1 VNRGP
6 AGPRYA
12 SIAVP
17 IPLRRQLTYR
27 VPDDWRDLPAAG
39 DRVRVPLG
47 SRHVVATVVEP
58 QVPGPGG
65 DVRVKP
71 IAERLEGLPTLPGEL
86 LELTRFVSDYYLC
99 SWGEAIESALPP
111 QSSPGRPRRRV
122 VRIGTEPAMLA
133 QRAERQR
140 ALLERLDRVGG
151 VLGWEQLDEP
161 ARRGAR
167 ALVKRGVV
175 AIEDIDDDQA
185 VDPGGTAQQAEPGP
199 QPTPAQ
205 QAVLGE
211 LYPVI
216 DGRSFETFLLY
227 GATGSGKTEV
237 YLRAAER
244 TLNAGRSVIYLVPEI
259 GLTPLLLNT
268 ISKRFP
274 GQAVVM
280 HSARSPRERLAAWHS
295 VRRGDT
301 RLVVGT
307 RSAIFAPVHDLGLVV
322 IDEEQDSSYKQDETP
337 RYNGRDLAVVRAQ
350 ATQAVVLMGSATPA
364 LETFRH
370 AKAGRYRLLRLGG
383 RVASRPL
390 AEVVRVDMR
399 ETYRASGEVQV
410 LSPVLIE
417 ELRACLE
424 RGDQALVL
432 RNRRG
437 WSVALFCPTCGER
450 VQCGRCS
457 LTLTWHRS
465 ASRLRCHACGFE
477 TEKPEECARCG
488 SADLKLIG
496 EGSERVEDLLEQV
509 LPGARIARM
518 DRDTVRRK
526 GAQAAMLHR
535 FAAGEIDVLVGTQ
548 MIAKGHDF
556 HRVTVVGVLS
566 ADQSLGLPDFRAG
579 ERTFQLL
586 TQVAGR
592 AGRGDRVGRVIV
604 QAFDPDHPVVR
615 LAAEQDYERFYE
627 REIRYRATLRYPP
640 VTALVNL
647 IVRDADELRCRGW
660 ARSLADAL
668 RRQERGRLILAG
680 PGPAPIERI
689 KSRWRQQILVRT
701 AGRRRLVRAVDAALS
716 EVEGEV
722 PRGAIQV
729 DVDPL
734 SVL

>member
-1 VNRGP
+1 
-6 AGPRYA
+6 
-12 SIAVP
+12 
-17 IPLRRQLTYR
+17 
-27 VPDDWRDLPAAG
+27 
-39 DRVRVPLG
+39 
-47 SRHVVATVVEP
+47 
-58 QVPGPGG
+58 
-65 DVRVKP
+65 VRVKS
-71 IAERLEGLPTLPGEL
+71 IVARLAGVPTLPPEL

-99 SWGEAIESALPP
+99 SWGEAIETALPP
-111 QSSPGRPRRRV
+111 QPGPGRPRRRV
-122 VRIGTEPAMLA
+122 VRIGADSAAVPP
-133 QRAERQR
+133 RAVRQIE
-140 ALLERLDRVGG
+140 LLERLDRARGT
-151 VLGWEQLDEP
+151 LDWEQLDE
-161 ARRGAR
+161 ASRRAAR
-167 ALVKRGVV
+167 ALVKHGAI
-175 AIEDIDDDQA
+175 AIEEIGDEPPGDAVGSDQ
-185 VDPGGTAQQAEPGP
+185 EPEAGP
-199 QPTPAQ
+199 PPVPAQ
-205 QAVLGE
+205 QAVLDQ
-211 LYPVI
+211 LYPAI
-216 DGRSFETFLLY
+216 DARSFETFLLY

-244 TLNAGRSVIYLVPEI
+244 TLSSGRGVIYLVPEI

-280 HSARSPRERLAAWHS
+280 HSARSPRERLAAWHR
-295 VRRGDT
+295 VRCGDA

-307 RSAIFAPVHDLGLVV
+307 RSAIFAPVPDLGLIV
-322 IDEEQDSSYKQDETP
+322 IDEEQDTSYKQDETP
-337 RYNGRDLAVVRAQ
+337 RYNGRDLAVVRARG
-350 ATQAVVLMGSATPA
+350 TQAVVLMGTATPA

-370 AKAGRYRLLRLGG
+370 ARAGRYRLLRLGG
-383 RVASRPL
+383 RLASRPL

-410 LSPVLIE
+410 LSPRLIE
-417 ELRACLE
+417 ELGSCLE

-437 WSVALFCPTCGER
+437 WAVALLCPTCGER

-477 TEKPEECARCG
+477 TRKPQECARCG

-496 EGSERVEDLLEQV
+496 EGSERVEDQLEE
-509 LPGARIARM
+509 LFPDARIARM
-518 DRDTVRRK
+518 DRDTVRRR
-526 GAQAAMLHR
+526 GAHEALLRR

-592 AGRGDRVGRVIV
+592 AGRGDRAGRVIV

-615 LAAEQDYERFYE
+615 LAADQDYERFYE

-647 IVRDADELRCRGW
+647 IVRDPDELRCRNW
-660 ARSLADAL
+660 ARILGDAL
-668 RRQERGRLILAG
+668 RRQEQGRLILAG

-689 KSRWRQQILVRT
+689 KNRWRHQILVRS
-701 AGRRRLVRAVDAALS
+701 AGRRRLVRAVDAALG
-716 EVEGEV
+716 EIEGEV
-722 PRGAIQV
+722 PRRAIQV

>member
-1 VNRGP
+1 MNRDPG
-6 AGPRYA
+6 GPRYA

-17 IPLRRQLTYR
+17 IPLRRELTYR
-27 VPDDWRDLPAAG
+27 IPDDWPDLPAPG

-47 SRHVVATVVEP
+47 SRQIVATVVEP
-58 QVPGPGG
+58 QVPEPGG

-71 IAERLEGLPTLPGEL
+71 IAERLTGAPTLPPEL
-86 LELTRFVSDYYLC
+86 MDLTKFVSDYYLC

-111 QSSPGRPRRRV
+111 QPGARRPRRRV
-122 VRIGTEPAMLA
+122 VRAGTGNDEVP
-133 QRAERQR
+133 QRAARQR
-140 ALLERLDRVGG
+140 ALLERLDRAGG
-151 VLGWEQLDEP
+151 ALAWDDLNEA
-161 ARRGAR
+161 ARRAAR
-167 ALVKRGVV
+167 ALVQRGGLV
-175 AIEDIDDDQA
+175 IEDIDDTQPEDDA
-185 VDPGGTAQQAEPGP
+185 AAALPAEPGP

-205 QAVLGE
+205 CAALEELHPAIDRQA
-211 LYPVI
+211 
-216 DGRSFETFLLY
+216 FETFLLF

-237 YLRAAER
+237 YLRAVER
-244 TLNAGRSVIYLVPEI
+244 TLKAGRSVIYLVPEI

-274 GQAVVM
+274 GQAVVL
-280 HSARSPRERLAAWHS
+280 HSAKAPRERLAAWHR
-295 VRRGDT
+295 VRRGDV

-307 RSAIFAPVHDLGLVV
+307 RSAIFAPVHDLGLIV
-322 IDEEQDSSYKQDETP
+322 IDEEQDASYKQDETP

-350 ATQAVVLMGSATPA
+350 AVDAVVLMGTATPA

-370 AKAGRYRLLRLGG
+370 AKTGRYRLLRLGG

-399 ETYRASGEVQV
+399 ETYRSGGEVQV
-410 LSPVLIE
+410 LSPRLTD

-437 WSVALFCPTCGER
+437 WAVALLCPTCGER
-450 VQCGRCS
+450 VQCPRCS
-457 LTLTWHRS
+457 LTMTWHRS
-465 ASRLRCHACGFE
+465 AARLRCHACGFE
-477 TEKPEECARCG
+477 TKKPEECSRCG
-488 SADLKLIG
+488 SEDLKLIG
-496 EGSERVEDLLEQV
+496 EGSERVEDQLEAA

-518 DRDTVRRK
+518 DRDTVRRR
-526 GAQAAMLHR
+526 GAHEALLRR
-535 FAAGEIDVLVGTQ
+535 FDAGEIDILVGTQ

-556 HRVTVVGVLS
+556 HRVTIVGVLS

-592 AGRGDRVGRVIV
+592 AGRGERAGRVIV
-604 QAFDPDHPVVR
+604 QAFDPDHPVIR
-615 LAAEQDYERFYE
+615 LAADQDYERFYE
-627 REIRYRATLRYPP
+627 REIGYRATLRYPP
-640 VTALVNL
+640 VAALVNL
-647 IVRDADELRCRGW
+647 IVRDTDELRCRHW
-660 ARSLADAL
+660 ARRLGDAL
-668 RRQERGRLILAG
+668 RRQEQGRLILAG
-680 PGPAPIERI
+680 PGPAPVERI
-689 KSRWRQQILVRT
+689 KNRWRQQILVRT
-701 AGRRRLVRAVDAALS
+701 AGRRRLVRAVEAALD

-722 PRGAIQV
+722 PRRAIQV

>member
-1 VNRGP
+1 MNRDPGV
-6 AGPRYA
+6 PRYA

-17 IPLRRQLTYR
+17 IPLRRELTYR
-27 VPDDWRDLPAAG
+27 VPDDWSDPPAAG
-39 DRVRVPLG
+39 ERVRVPLG
-47 SRHVVATVVEP
+47 SRQIVATVVEP
-58 QVPGPGG
+58 QVPAPQG

-71 IAERLEGLPTLPGEL
+71 IAERLAGAPMLPAEL

-111 QSSPGRPRRRV
+111 QPGPGRPRRRL
-122 VRIGTEPAMLA
+122 VRTGADRQPVPA
-133 QRAERQR
+133 RAARQL
-140 ALLERLDRVGG
+140 ALLERLDLAGG
-151 VLGWEQLDEP
+151 SLPWEQLDD
-161 ARRGAR
+161 AGRRAAR
-167 ALVKRGVV
+167 ALVLRGVT
-175 AIEDIDDDQA
+175 AIEDLGDE
-185 VDPGGTAQQAEPGP
+185 PGEPAGPGQPAEPGP
-199 QPTPAQ
+199 QPTAAQ
-205 QAVLGE
+205 QAVLE
-211 LYPVI
+211 QLVPAV
-216 DGRSFETFLLY
+216 DNRSFETFLLY

-237 YLRAAER
+237 YLRAVER
-244 TLNAGRSVIYLVPEI
+244 TLNQGRSVIYLVPEI

-280 HSARSPRERLAAWHS
+280 HSARSPRERLAAWQR
-295 VRRGDT
+295 VRCGAA

-307 RSAIFAPVHDLGLVV
+307 RSAVFAPVDDLGLVV
-322 IDEEQDSSYKQDETP
+322 VDEEQDTSYKQDETP

-350 ATQAVVLMGSATPA
+350 TAGAIVLMGSATPA

-370 AKAGRYRLLRLGG
+370 ARAGRYRLLRLGG

-399 ETYRASGEVQV
+399 RTYQASGEVRV
-410 LSPVLIE
+410 LSPELIE

-437 WSVALFCPTCGER
+437 WAVALLCPTCGER
-450 VQCGRCS
+450 VQCPRCS

-477 TEKPEECARCG
+477 TRKPEECSRCG
-488 SADLKLIG
+488 AADLKLIG
-496 EGSERVEDLLEQV
+496 EGSERVEEQLERV

-526 GAQAAMLHR
+526 GAHEALLRR
-535 FAAGEIDVLVGTQ
+535 FEAGEIDVLVGTQ

-592 AGRGDRVGRVIV
+592 AGRGDRAGRVIV

-615 LAAEQDYERFYE
+615 LAAEQDYETFYD

-640 VTALVNL
+640 VAALVNL
-647 IVRDADELRCRGW
+647 IVRDTDDLRCRQW
-660 ARSLADAL
+660 ARTLGDAL
-668 RRQERGRLILAG
+668 RRQEHGRLILAG
-680 PGPAPIERI
+680 PGPAPVERI
-689 KSRWRQQILVRT
+689 KNKWRQQILVRT
-701 AGRRRLVRAVDAALS
+701 AGRRRLVRAVDGALA
-716 EVEGEV
+716 EIEGEV
-722 PRGAIQV
+722 PRRAIHV

>member
-1 VNRGP
+1 VNRDSN
-6 AGPRYA
+6 APRYA

-17 IPLRRQLTYR
+17 IPLRRELTYR
-27 VPDDWRDLPAAG
+27 VPDDWRDPPAPG

-47 SRHVVATVVEP
+47 SRQIVATVVQP
-58 QVPGPGG
+58 QAPDPGD

-71 IAERLEGLPTLPGEL
+71 ISERLTGAPTLPAEL
-86 LELTRFVSDYYLC
+86 LDLTRFVSDYYLC
-99 SWGEAIESALPP
+99 SWGEAIETALPP
-111 QSSPGRPRRRV
+111 QPGPARKRRRV
-122 VRIGTEPAMLA
+122 VRIGVDAAAPSA
-133 QRAERQR
+133 RAVRQR
-140 ALLERLDRVGG
+140 TLLERLDRAGG
-151 VLGWEQLDEP
+151 TLNWEQLDEA
-161 ARRGAR
+161 ARRAAR
-167 ALVKRGVV
+167 ALVKHGAV
-175 AIEDIDDDQA
+175 AIEEIDGEPADA
-185 VDPGGTAQQAEPGP
+185 SENGAQPAEPGP

-205 QAVLGE
+205 QAALE
-211 LYPVI
+211 QLCPALER
-216 DGRSFETFLLY
+216 RSFETFLLY

-237 YLRAAER
+237 YLRAAEH
-244 TLNAGRSVIYLVPEI
+244 TLAAGRSVIYMVPEI
-259 GLTPLLLNT
+259 GLTPLHLNT

-280 HSARSPRERLAAWHS
+280 HSARSPRERLAAWKR
-295 VRRGDT
+295 VRSGDA

-307 RSAIFAPVHDLGLVV
+307 RSAVFAPVHDLGLVV

-350 ATQAVVLMGSATPA
+350 AMQAVVLMGTATPA

-370 AKAGRYRLLRLGG
+370 ARAGRYRLLRLGG

-399 ETYRASGEVQV
+399 ETYQAGGEVQV
-410 LSPVLIE
+410 LSPRLIE
-417 ELRACLE
+417 ELQACLA
-424 RGDQALVL
+424 RGEQALVL

-437 WSVALFCPTCGER
+437 WAVALLCPTCGER
-450 VQCGRCS
+450 VQCVRCS

-465 ASRLRCHACGFE
+465 VSRLRCHACGFE
-477 TEKPEECARCG
+477 TKKPEECARCG
-488 SADLKLIG
+488 TADLKLIG
-496 EGSERVEDLLEQV
+496 EGSERVEDQLEELLPE
-509 LPGARIARM
+509 ARIARM
-518 DRDTVRRK
+518 DRDTVRRR
-526 GAQAAMLHR
+526 GAHEALLRR
-535 FAAGEIDVLVGTQ
+535 FDAGEIDVLVGTQ

-592 AGRGDRVGRVIV
+592 AGRGERAGRVIV

-615 LAAEQDYERFYE
+615 LAADQDYERFYE

-640 VTALVNL
+640 VAALVNL
-647 IVRDADELRCRGW
+647 IVRDADELRCRNW
-660 ARSLADAL
+660 ARILGDAL
-668 RRQERGRLILAG
+668 RRQEQGRLILAG

-689 KSRWRQQILVRT
+689 KNLWRQQILVRT
-701 AGRRRLVRAVDAALS
+701 AGRRRLVRAVDAALD
-716 EVEGEV
+716 EIEGQV
-722 PRGAIQV
+722 PRRAIQV

>member
-1 VNRGP
+1 VNR
-6 AGPRYA
+6 GPRYA
-12 SIAVP
+12 SVAVP

-39 DRVRVPLG
+39 ERVRVPLG

-65 DVRVKP
+65 DVRVKL
-71 IAERLEGLPTLPGEL
+71 IAERLAAAPTLPAEL
-86 LELTRFVSDYYLC
+86 LELTHFVSDYYLC
-99 SWGEAIESALPP
+99 SWGEAIETALPP
-111 QSSPGRPRRRV
+111 QLGPGRPRRRV
-122 VRIGTEPAMLA
+122 VRVGTDPAVVP
-133 QRAERQR
+133 QRAGRQR
-140 ALLERLDRVGG
+140 ALLEQLERAGG
-151 VLGWEQLDEP
+151 ALGWEQLDEP
-161 ARRGAR
+161 ARRAAQ
-167 ALVKRGVV
+167 ALVKRGAI
-175 AIEDIDDDQA
+175 AIENVDDEPA
-185 VDPGGTAQQAEPGP
+185 GSAGGIAQQGEPGP

-205 QAVLGE
+205 QAVMDE
-211 LYPVI
+211 LYPAI

-237 YLRAAER
+237 YLRATER

-280 HSARSPRERLAAWHS
+280 HSARSPRERLAAWHK

-307 RSAIFAPVHDLGLVV
+307 RSAIFAPVHDLGLIV

-370 AKAGRYRLLRLGG
+370 AKAGHYRLLRLGG

-399 ETYRASGEVQV
+399 ETYQASGEVQV

-417 ELRACLE
+417 ELHACLE

-437 WSVALFCPTCGER
+437 WSVALLCPTCGER
-450 VQCGRCS
+450 VQCVRCS

-465 ASRLRCHACGFE
+465 VSRLRCHACGFE
-477 TEKPEECARCG
+477 TKKPEECARCG
-488 SADLKLIG
+488 SVDLKLIG
-496 EGSERVEDLLEQV
+496 EGSERVEDQLEQA

-526 GAQAAMLHR
+526 GAQEALLHR
-535 FAAGEIDVLVGTQ
+535 FDAGEIDILVGTQ

-556 HRVTVVGVLS
+556 HRVTLVGVLS

-615 LAAEQDYERFYE
+615 LAAEQDYERFYD

-647 IVRDADELRCRGW
+647 IVRDADELRCRSW

-668 RRQERGRLILAG
+668 RRQEQGRLILAG

-689 KSRWRQQILVRT
+689 KRQWRQQILART
-701 AGRRRLVRAVDAALS
+701 AGRRRLVRAVDAALN

-722 PRGAIQV
+722 PRRAIQV